1 MKRIFFLF
9 LGMIAAQSWAQTDV
23 TLNINHKLG
32 AEPFTLD
39 AVAENNLGESFRAT
53 RLEYYI
59 SQFSIV
65 HDGGTIT
72 DVPLEV
78 LDLVNPGE
86 ETVTSIPLGSFD
98 VTTVERIQFYI
109 GVQQPEN
116 NADPT
121 LWPEDHPLAP
131 KSPSMHWGW
140 TAGYRF
146 LAFEGEAG
154 DGFSQVF
161 QLHGLDNL
169 NYFRTWSEV
178 EVNMV
183 DGVME
188 LDITADYVE
197 ALRDI
202 SIAGGVISHGG
213 SGSALKALE
222 NFRDFVFG
230 TNTASLYASAAK
242 MKFDIFPNPSADKT
256 VQLQLDEKANDLSIQ
271 ITNPL
276 GQIIQA
282 IQVNS
287 QNLVELTFP
296 ESGIYMVS
304 IVNSDQ
310 IIATKKVVIQ

>member
-1 MKRIFFLF
+1 MKHIFFLLF
-9 LGMIAAQSWAQTDV
+9 GLIATQSWTQTDV
-23 TLNINHKLG
+23 TLNIHHKLG
-32 AEPFTLD
+32 SEPFLLD

-65 HDGGTIT
+65 HDGGTVT
-72 DVPLEV
+72 EVPLEI

-86 ETVTSIPLGSFD
+86 ETTTAIPLGSFD

-109 GVQQPEN
+109 GVQEPEN

-140 TAGYRF
+140 TSGYRF
-146 LAFEGEAG
+146 LAYEGEAG

-169 NYFRTWSEV
+169 NYFRTYAEV
-178 EVNMV
+178 ESEMV
-183 DGVME
+183 DGVLE
-188 LDITADYVE
+188 LNINADYIE

-202 SIAGGVISHGG
+202 DLSGGVISHGG
-213 SGSALKALE
+213 AGSALKALE

-230 TNTASLYASAAK
+230 TNTASLENQQEELNWTIY
-242 MKFDIFPNPSADKT
+242 PNPSSTGFVNIQFTDIRADYS
-256 VQLQLDEKANDLSIQ
+256 LQ

-276 GQIIQA
+276 GQVINRLE
-282 IQVNS
+282 VTN
-287 QNLVELTFP
+287 NKTVELELP
-296 ESGIYMVS
+296 ESGVYMVS
-304 IVNSDQ
+304 VIRDEK
-310 IIATKKVVIQ
+310 IIATEKVVIQ